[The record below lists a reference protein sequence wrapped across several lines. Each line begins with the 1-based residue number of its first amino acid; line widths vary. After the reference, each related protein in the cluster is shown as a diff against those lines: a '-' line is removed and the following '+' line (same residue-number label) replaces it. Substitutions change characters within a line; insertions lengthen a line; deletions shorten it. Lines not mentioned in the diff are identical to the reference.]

1 MAPGTDDPKD
11 LGSNKINDQEKQ
23 SDVNEG
29 FSGENLPRN
38 YDPSKDKMKE
48 EIEKDTEGGQ
58 QTVKRNRDIDEK
70 QATPVSLNDR
80 AESDGRIVDKS
91 RGTQNEAENMETAE
105 NRDFNNDLDEDRYDK
120 DNPENR
126 RSRGNIDFG
135 K

>member
-1 MAPGTDDPKD
+1 MESGTDDPKD
-11 LGSNKINDQEKQ
+11 LGSKKIGNQEKA
-23 SDVNEG
+23 SGVNEG

-38 YDPSKDKMKE
+38 YDPAKDKMKE
-48 EIEKDTEGGQ
+48 EVEKDIDGNQE
-58 QTVKRNRDIDEK
+58 TVKRNRDIDEK
-70 QATPVSLNDR
+70 QAAPVSENDR

-120 DNPENR
+120 DNPENK

>member
-11 LGSNKINDQEKQ
+11 LGSNKINDQERQ

>member
-1 MAPGTDDPKD
+1 MEPGTDDPKD
-11 LGSNKINDQEKQ
+11 LGAKKINNQEKT
-23 SDVNEG
+23 SGVNEG
-29 FSGENLPRN
+29 FSGDNLPRN
-38 YDPSKDKMKE
+38 YDPSTDKMKE
-48 EIEKDTEGGQ
+48 EIEKDTDGNQE
-58 QTVKRNRDIDEK
+58 TVKRNRDIDEK
-70 QATPVSLNDR
+70 QATPVSENDR

-120 DNPENR
+120 DNPENE